1 MGKSASAVLAN
12 NSIAK
17 TALAKNLSANRVRNN
32 GFAARKDDEASI
44 ELHAVQSAQAVQTA
58 QNAHEQQ
65 ARFAKPTEVH
75 DARDE
80 AASAQSAANVVSR
93 AAFVGDADAD
103 EDKDHFIVRN
113 GVVCAGTHLIID
125 LYDANHLD
133 DLQRMEGAFIDAV
146 QAAGATLLHIHMHHF
161 TPNGGISGVA
171 VLAESHISVH
181 TWPERRYAA
190 FDVFMCGNARPEL
203 AVEVLKER
211 FRPGRIQV
219 SEILRGTTSE

>member
-1 MGKSASAVLAN
+1 MGKSASVVLAN

-17 TALAKNLSANRVRNN
+17 NVSANRVRNT
-32 GFAARKDDEASI
+32 GFAFQKDHEASI
-44 ELHAVQSAQAVQTA
+44 ELHAVQPLQDT
-58 QNAHEQQ
+58 HDQQ
-65 ARFAKPTEVH
+65 ARLAKPTEVH
-75 DARDE
+75 DSRDDQ
-80 AASAQSAANVVSR
+80 AAAGQVVSR
-93 AAFVGDADAD
+93 AAFVGGVDTDD
-103 EDKDHFIVRN
+103 DKDHFIVRN

-125 LYDANHLD
+125 LFDANHLD

-190 FDVFMCGNARPEL
+190 FDVFMCGDARPEL

-219 SEILRGTTSE
+219 SEILRGTTPE

>member
-1 MGKSASAVLAN
+1 MGKSASVVLAN
-12 NSIAK
+12 NSVSEN
-17 TALAKNLSANRVRNN
+17 ALANSPSAHRVRNT
-32 GFAARKDDEASI
+32 GFAAKKDDEASI
-44 ELHAVQSAQAVQTA
+44 ELHAVHASQDS
-58 QNAHEQQ
+58 HDQQ

-75 DARDE
+75 D
-80 AASAQSAANVVSR
+80 SAAAQAAVNVVSR
-93 AAFVGDADAD
+93 AEFIGDADAD
-103 EDKDHFIVRN
+103 EDKDHFIVKN